1 MKPTYFS
8 NPYPNM
14 TKQEIYRSKLGTLQ
28 DALDL
33 IQGGDCLIWPIHANE
48 PKLFLDNLH
57 TIAPRLDKPVDL
69 WAIVHR
75 FKHEVLSST
84 DPSMDVFQISSFFF
98 DGQTRKTHAA
108 GTRRVTYFPSDLHK
122 FSEELNL
129 AKRPN
134 VFVAQVSAM
143 DEFGYCHCVS
153 CQQWAQENFETAEK
167 VIYEVNPR
175 LPMGFG
181 EGALPVERA
190 DVIYELTEEQS
201 IAGIPIVEDP
211 PMTPEEQAVADYVV
225 SLARDGDCFQL
236 GFGGIP
242 AAIGNSLTSKWDLGI
257 HSEQFSTSMAKL
269 MANGNVSNRH
279 KAIDQRVSVAA
290 FAIGNQFM
298 YDYMDHNP
306 RIHTR
311 RGTYTNDPMNIM
323 KNDNVLS
330 INGGLQYDLTG
341 QICSESIGPSQFSG
355 TGGATDFAY
364 GAFHSKGGRGIIAS
378 VSTTKKGTL
387 SRIVPTLQSG
397 SVVSV
402 SRNLA
407 DYVVTEY
414 GIAKLRQRTVKQRA
428 ENLIA
433 VAHPDFRAELRKQA
447 SELLYF

>member
-28 DALDL
+28 DALDM
-33 IQGGDCLIWPIHANE
+33 IQGGDCIIWPIHANE
-48 PKLFLDNLH
+48 PKLFLDKLH
-57 TIAPRLDKPVDL
+57 SIAGRLTEPVNL

-75 FKHEVLSST
+75 FPHEVLSST
-84 DPSMDVFQISSFFF
+84 DPAMDKFHISSFFY
-98 DGQTRKTHAA
+98 DGQTRTSHPS
-108 GTRRVTYFPSDLHK
+108 GRVSYFPCNLHN
-122 FSEELNL
+122 FGEELNQ
-129 AKRPN
+129 ANRPN

-143 DEFGYCHCVS
+143 DEFGYCHATS

-167 VIYEVNPR
+167 VIFEVNPR
-175 LPMGFG
+175 LPRGFG
-181 EGALPVERA
+181 EAALPVERA
-190 DVIYELTEEQS
+190 NVIYELDEQQA
-201 IAGIPIVEDP
+201 IDGIPIVEDP
-211 PMTPEEQAVADYVV
+211 PMTPEEQTVADYVV

-242 AAIGNSLTSKWDLGI
+242 AAIGNSLVDKWDLGI
-257 HSEQFSTSMAKL
+257 HSEQFSSSMAKL

-290 FAIGNQFM
+290 FAIGDQFL
-298 YDYMDHNP
+298 YDYMDRNP
-306 RIHTR
+306 RIHIR
-311 RGTYTNDPMNIM
+311 RGSYTNDPVNIC

-341 QICSESIGPSQFSG
+341 QICSESIGPTQYSG

-364 GAFHSKGGRGIIAS
+364 GAYHSKGGRGIIAS
-378 VSTTKKGTL
+378 VSTTKKGTV
-387 SRIVPTLQSG
+387 SRIVPTLEKG
-397 SVVSV
+397 SIVTI

-407 DYVVTEY
+407 DYVITEY
-414 GIAKLRQRTVKQRA
+414 GIARLRQRTVKQRV

-433 VAHPDFRAELRKQA
+433 VAHPDFRAELRREA
-447 SELLYF
+447 DRLMYY